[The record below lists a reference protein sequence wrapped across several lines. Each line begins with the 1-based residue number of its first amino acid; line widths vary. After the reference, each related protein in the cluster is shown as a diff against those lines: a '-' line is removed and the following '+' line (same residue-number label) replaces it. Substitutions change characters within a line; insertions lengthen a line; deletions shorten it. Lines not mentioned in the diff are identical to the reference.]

1 MFLWLNLE
9 LIHSKKVMTDRIGS
23 ILRDYASVRLDLKIE
38 QREYELWNEQGSA
51 DENSGGGRAQNK

>member
-1 MFLWLNLE
+1 
-9 LIHSKKVMTDRIGS
+9 MTDRIGS

-38 QREYELWNEQGSA
+38 QREYELRNEQGSA